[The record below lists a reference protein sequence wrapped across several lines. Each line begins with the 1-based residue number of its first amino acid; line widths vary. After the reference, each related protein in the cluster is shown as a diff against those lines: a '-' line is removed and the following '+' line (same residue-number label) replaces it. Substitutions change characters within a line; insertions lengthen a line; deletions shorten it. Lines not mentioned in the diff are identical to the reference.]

1 MITIDHMHFEI
12 IENYRDAFDEEQFQ
26 EKYSEVLNKYDYIV
40 GDIGYEKLRLAGF
53 FRDNKAKADRDKK
66 FSAVQDYLYE
76 YCNFGCAY
84 FILRKVPKS
93 EIREMI
99 ENGELKDQSDETA
112 EPSKPDSDETV
123 SGEGEPDETEGGSGS
138 EAISGTGAESSE
150 SESESVESGRQDE
163 SSPVHKPESAEQKQT
178 QKQPQHKRR
187 NQSRSRKKPNQ
198 QKQRQEGNGKT
209 SGKTLAAHQSLKKS

>member
-53 FRDNKAKADRDKK
+53 FRDNKAKAERDKK

-93 EIREMI
+93 EMKEMREGS
-99 ENGELKDQSDETA
+99 EHEA
-112 EPSKPDSDETV
+112 EPEE
-123 SGEGEPDETEGGSGS
+123 SGHGEPAGSADTSESGPDAQQAPTDGAAPEDRTEQPEPETE
-138 EAISGTGAESSE
+138 
-150 SESESVESGRQDE
+150 V
-163 SSPVHKPESAEQKQT
+163 
-178 QKQPQHKRR
+178 QPQKRKKS
-187 NQSRSRKKPNQ
+187 SRGRKKPNQ
-198 QKQRQEGNGKT
+198 QKQNDRPAT
-209 SGKTLAAHQSLKKS
+209 SNKTLAAHQSFKNS